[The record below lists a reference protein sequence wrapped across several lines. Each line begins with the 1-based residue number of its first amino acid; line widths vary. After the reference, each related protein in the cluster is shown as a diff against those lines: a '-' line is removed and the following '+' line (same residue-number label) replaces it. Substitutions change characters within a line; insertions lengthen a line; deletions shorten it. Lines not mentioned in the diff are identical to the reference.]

1 MPFRFL
7 PRPGTP
13 AAKMPQNDTKIIKQR
28 SKILREVAKKKK
40 SYLENL
46 VGKSIEVFVEKD
58 NKGYSN
64 QFAPIKLIEKNIESG
79 QTITALIKTSDEN
92 FAHGVAI

>member
-1 MPFRFL
+1 
-7 PRPGTP
+7 
-13 AAKMPQNDTKIIKQR
+13 MPQNDTKIIKQR
-28 SKILREVAKKKK
+28 SKVLREVAKKRKK